1 MKEIRIGR
9 HPQNDIV
16 INDPCVGRNHCK
28 IAQDGKGSFLL
39 TDLNSING
47 TFLNGKRIRGTVRL
61 SQNDVVRIGN
71 TTLPWRNYF
80 SIEQESFPPTVVQPF
95 DHPSSNYP
103 SNPTPRYERVVD
115 RPLVDIPSEMNI
127 KKEEHIISADV
138 RKKGDD
144 FSVGFRRKM
153 GDNIGNHL
161 GNTIGCI
168 GSIILIIIFI
178 AIIVAIGRGCS

>member
-1 MKEIRIGR
+1 MKQVNIGR
-9 HPQNDIV
+9 NTSNDIV
-16 INDPCVGRNHCK
+16 IEDPCVGRNHCT
-28 IAQDGKGSFLL
+28 ISQDNTGAFLL
-39 TDLNSING
+39 TDLNSTNG
-47 TFLNGKRIRGTVRL
+47 TYVNGKRINGTVRI
-61 SQNDVVRIGN
+61 SVNDVVRIGN
-71 TTLPWRNYF
+71 TTLPWKTYF
-80 SIEQESFPPTVVQPF
+80 SSTKTPIPETVVQPA
-95 DHPSSNYP
+95 SSQY
-103 SNPTPRYERVVD
+103 TPQTPHEN